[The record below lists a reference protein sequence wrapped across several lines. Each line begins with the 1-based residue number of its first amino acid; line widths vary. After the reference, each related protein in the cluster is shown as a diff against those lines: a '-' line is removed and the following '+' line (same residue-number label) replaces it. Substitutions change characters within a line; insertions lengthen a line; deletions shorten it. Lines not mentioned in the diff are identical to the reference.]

1 MTDDF
6 REFLEALLAA
16 RVTFLVVG
24 AHALAVHGT
33 PRATGDLDIW
43 VRADLVNAKRIL
55 EALTAFGAPIDD
67 LRIKVEDFAKAGIV
81 AQLGL
86 PPYRIDIL
94 TSISGVDFDPA
105 WTGRIEG
112 VVAGITVPVLARE
125 DFIRNK
131 RASGRTKDLADIEYL
146 ERSRKARL

>member
-16 RVTFLVVG
+16 GAAFLVVG
-24 AHALAVHGT
+24 AHALQVHGI
-33 PRATGDLDIW
+33 PRATGDLDVW
-43 VRADLVNAKRIL
+43 VRPDPANAQRVVS
-55 EALTAFGAPIDD
+55 ALAAFGAPIDD
-67 LRIKVEDFAKAGIV
+67 LGINEQDFVRSGIV

-105 WTGRIEG
+105 WAGRVTG
-112 VVAGITVPVLARE
+112 VVAGVAVPVLARD

-131 RASGRTKDLADIEYL
+131 RASGRKKDLADIEYL
-146 ERSRKARL
+146 ERSPKPPA